1 MGANRAGVV
10 GVDIE
15 PNLPLLGSRLDSFAK
30 NLRPLGLRVDVPD
43 FGRDVETQTG
53 RSKRALQSLGDT
65 GERELGR
72 IESKAKLSSG
82 SLIAI
87 GAGGIAAGSKLL
99 GALKPAAD
107 AASDLNETVAYGEQV
122 FGSAFGAISKFADG
136 AANKL
141 GQSRRQAIGGATDF
155 ATFGKAAGLAGD
167 DLVGFSTGLVQLASD
182 LASAKNTKPEEAIT
196 AISAA
201 LRGES
206 EPIRNYGVLLDDAT
220 LRQEAFAL
228 GITKTTKDALTPQQ
242 KVLAAQSAIFKQTT
256 DAQGDFARTSDSAAN
271 AQRVAAAEWE
281 NAQAKL
287 GQGLTPVIA
296 TAAKTLTTF
305 LDVLDKVPGGTAALG
320 VGLAGLGGAA
330 ILGGGVSYILGAVK
344 AVKELRA
351 GSAEA
356 GATAVAAND
365 AIATSSTRAA
375 TATAATAAA
384 YDAVTVSATRAAAAA
399 TAGAGVSTAATV
411 GSGLAM
417 SGNWQYARPRSAPA
431 IGSGARALGSGVID
445 VTSREVLALGSGVTQ
460 STSAVA
466 ASTGV
471 VSKWTGALKSAGTGA
486 ANLVGKISPA
496 TAGIAAFTIGT
507 AALSIG
513 LEKANAQT
521 AEGIK
526 LLTQIGNLRSL
537 QAAFDPTQP
546 ERFGKSVTETAKILS
561 ETQYVAPQNWMDRIG
576 AATGTYDLSIFGDS
590 QLSGNQE
597 RAAIALIDELK
608 ASLDGLNTAQ
618 GRQYL
623 DGVKTAML
631 GLGVSSKD
639 ADAKLKPLYDQL
651 NDTDAAKRA
660 SGALGEVTDEVER
673 LGVKIDPTA
682 SKWANFA
689 TVLGGIFDPI
699 QNALSAQEA
708 LADGQ
713 ETLAKAQKKY
723 EDIVN
728 GNTEGLKSAAEALR
742 SARDDLAKA
751 VAETGPGSKAARDAA
766 GDVRDALRA
775 YRDLQVEIGKG
786 PAEGDFFD
794 PRTQDLQDA
803 YDKIL
808 DTQEKLKEI
817 ESGNSDQVVSA
828 KDRVTEAQQRY
839 NDELA
844 KTGPNSEEAQA
855 ALEDVQDAQA
865 NMIPLIVAN
874 EQAQAALREE
884 IEKHPE
890 AIQASIDQVN
900 EWQRRGLIS
909 VEVANR
915 WRQELLRAA
924 EAAQALTDSLPQ
936 NTSPATTNY
945 GSADTQERRAG
956 SSPAPA
962 PAPKPPQTMTIP
974 EGKAAGLPGVTYPQV
989 ATAAKDSQGRSWKWD
1004 PAQLR
1009 WVAQFASGGVV
1020 PGFTLGDTVPAMLT
1034 PGEGVVNRQ
1043 GMAALGADNL
1053 HALNR
1058 GNPLSSATADE
1069 IRGLRGDMV
1078 GLTAFL
1084 MRQAAVGGGSEL
1096 LAPILVEIADL
1107 LRSERVKSAREVR
1120 ASAVEFA

>member
-43 FGRDVETQTG
+43 FGRDVESQTG

-330 ILGGGVSYILGAVK
+330 ILGGGVSSILGAVK

-682 SKWANFA
+682 SKWENFS

-699 QNALSAQEA
+699 QSALSAQQA
-708 LADGQ
+708 LVDGQ
-713 ETLAKAQKKY
+713 EAVADAQKKY

-728 GNTEGLKSAAEALR
+728 GNTEGLRSAAEALNE
-742 SARDDLAKA
+742 ARDDLAAA
-751 VAETGPGSKAARDAA
+751 VAETGPGSRAARDAA
-766 GDVRDALRA
+766 QDVRDALRA
-775 YRDLQVEIGKG
+775 YRDLEIEAGKTR
-786 PAEGDFFD
+786 EGDFFD
-794 PRTQDLQDA
+794 DRTQDLLDA
-803 YDKIL
+803 RDRIVEAR
-808 DTQEKLKEI
+808 EKLNDI
-817 ESGNSDQVVSA
+817 ESGNTDEVRNA
-828 KDRVTEAQQRY
+828 RERLADAQQRY
-839 NDELA
+839 NEELA
-844 KTGPNSEEAQA
+844 NTGPNSEA
-855 ALEDVQDAQA
+855 ARDALKEVEDAQGRI
-865 NMIPLIVAN
+865 IPLMVTQ
-874 EQAQAALREE
+874 EQTAAALRDELE
-884 IEKHPE
+884 QHPE
-890 AIQASIDQVN
+890 AIEASIAQVDT
-900 EWQRRGLIS
+900 WLAKGLVS
-909 VEVANR
+909 VGVAQQ
-915 WRQELLRAA
+915 WKIELLEAASAAKGLADTLTPPDYEAAA
-924 EAAQALTDSLPQ
+924 EWWKTGGGTNKPKPKS
-936 NTSPATTNY
+936 TGSEATTVY
-945 GSADTQERRAG
+945 GPGGVPSF
-956 SSPAPA
+956 
-962 PAPKPPQTMTIP
+962 
-974 EGKAAGLPGVTYPQV
+974 GLYPYV
-989 ATAAKDSQGRSWKWD
+989 GGR
-1004 PAQLR
+1004 
-1009 WVAQFASGGVV
+1009 ASGGPVAARSMAEVV
-1020 PGFTLGDTVPAMLT
+1020 ER
-1034 PGEGVVNRQ
+1034 GEPE
-1043 GMAALGADNL
+1043 ML
-1053 HALNR
+1053 HAGGRSYLLT
-1058 GNPLSSATADE
+1058 GSQGGTVTPLGSSGVADE
-1069 IRGLRGDMV
+1069 IRGLRGDIS

-1084 MRQAAVGGGSEL
+1084 MRQASVGGGSEV
-1096 LAPILVEIADL
+1096 LAPILMEIADL

>member
-43 FGRDVETQTG
+43 FGRDVESQTG

-330 ILGGGVSYILGAVK
+330 ILGGGVSSILGAVK

-356 GATAVAAND
+356 GATAAAAND
-365 AIATSSTRAA
+365 AIATSSPRAA
-375 TATAATAAA
+375 PATAATAAA

-989 ATAAKDSQGRSWKWD
+989 ATTAKDSQGRSWKWD
-1004 PAQLR
+1004 PAQR
-1009 WVAQFASGGVV
+1009 KWVAQFASGGIV

-1034 PGEGVVNRQ
+1034 PGEGVVNTT

>member
-43 FGRDVETQTG
+43 FGRDVESQTG

-330 ILGGGVSYILGAVK
+330 ILGGGVSSILGAVK

-356 GATAVAAND
+356 GATAVASNE
-365 AIATSSTRAA
+365 AITATSTQAAAA
-375 TATAATAAA
+375 TTNVAAA
-384 YDAVTVSATRAAAAA
+384 YDAVTASAARAGAAAA
-399 TAGAGVSTAATV
+399 TAGAASTASSV
-411 GSGLAM
+411 GSSIVMG
-417 SGNWQYARPRSAPA
+417 GNWQYARPRTPPA
-431 IGSGARALGSGVID
+431 IGRGPVID
-445 VTSREVLALGSGVTQ
+445 VTSREVLALESGVSRAT
-460 STSAVA
+460 A
-466 ASTGV
+466 ATASSTGV
-471 VSKWTGALKSAGTGA
+471 FSRWSNTVRSAGQSAT
-486 ANLVGKISPA
+486 NYVGSISPA
-496 TAGIAAFTIGT
+496 TARIGAFTLGT
-507 AALSIG
+507 IALSVG
-513 LEKANAQT
+513 LERANAQT
-521 AEGIK
+521 EEGIR
-526 LLTQIGNLRSL
+526 LLTQIGNLRSV
-537 QAAFDPTQP
+537 QAAFDPENP
-546 ERFGKSVTETAKILS
+546 ERFAKSTKEIAGILS
-561 ETQYVAPQNWMDRIG
+561 EKQYIEPQNWMDEVSDFFG
-576 AATGTYDLSIFGDS
+576 GYDLSLFGDS
-590 QLSGNQE
+590 QLSGNQAD
-597 RAAIALIDELK
+597 AAKKLIDELK
-608 ASLDGLNTAQ
+608 VSLEGLDAAT
-618 GRQYL
+618 GRRFL
-623 DGVKTAML
+623 DGVREEMIAT
-631 GLGVSSKD
+631 GLSASETD
-639 ADAKLKPLYDQL
+639 QKLKPLYDQL
-651 NDTDAAKRA
+651 DDTEAADRA
-660 SGALGEVTDEVER
+660 TGALGELGTEVER

-682 SKWANFA
+682 SKWENFS

-699 QNALSAQEA
+699 QSALSAQQA
-708 LADGQ
+708 LVDGQ
-713 ETLAKAQKKY
+713 EAVADAQKKY

-728 GNTEGLKSAAEALR
+728 GNTEGLRSAAEALNE
-742 SARDDLAKA
+742 ARDDLAA
-751 VAETGPGSKAARDAA
+751 ATAEVGPGSRAARDAA
-766 GDVRDALRA
+766 QDVRDALRA
-775 YRDLQVEIGKG
+775 YRDLEIEAGKTR
-786 PAEGDFFD
+786 EGDFFD
-794 PRTQDLQDA
+794 DRTQDLLDA
-803 YDKIL
+803 RDRIVEA
-808 DTQEKLKEI
+808 QEKLNDI
-817 ESGNSDQVVSA
+817 ESGNTDEVRNA
-828 KDRVTEAQQRY
+828 RERLADAQQRY
-839 NDELA
+839 NEELA
-844 KTGPNSEEAQA
+844 NTGPNSEA
-855 ALEDVQDAQA
+855 ARDALKEVEDAQGRI
-865 NMIPLIVAN
+865 IPLMVTQ
-874 EQAQAALREE
+874 EQTAAALRDELE
-884 IEKHPE
+884 QHPE
-890 AIQASIDQVN
+890 AIEASIAQVDT
-900 EWQRRGLIS
+900 WLAKGLVS
-909 VEVANR
+909 VGVAQQ
-915 WRQELLRAA
+915 WKIELLEAASAAKGLADTLTPPDYEAAA
-924 EAAQALTDSLPQ
+924 EWWKTGGGTNKPKPKS
-936 NTSPATTNY
+936 TGSEATTVY
-945 GSADTQERRAG
+945 GPGGVPSF
-956 SSPAPA
+956 
-962 PAPKPPQTMTIP
+962 
-974 EGKAAGLPGVTYPQV
+974 GLYPYV
-989 ATAAKDSQGRSWKWD
+989 GGR
-1004 PAQLR
+1004 
-1009 WVAQFASGGVV
+1009 ASGGPVAARSMAEVV
-1020 PGFTLGDTVPAMLT
+1020 ER
-1034 PGEGVVNRQ
+1034 GEPE
-1043 GMAALGADNL
+1043 ML
-1053 HALNR
+1053 HAGGRSYLLT
-1058 GNPLSSATADE
+1058 GSQGGTVTPLGSSGVADE

>member
-43 FGRDVETQTG
+43 FGRDVESQTG

-99 GALKPAAD
+99 GALRPAAD

-122 FGSAFGAISKFADG
+122 FGSAFDAISKFGDG
-136 AANKL
+136 AAEKL

-155 ATFGKAAGLAGD
+155 ATFGKAAGLAGN
-167 DLVGFSTGLVQLASD
+167 DLVDFSTGLVKLATD

-281 NAQAKL
+281 NSQAKL

-320 VGLAGLGGAA
+320 VGLAALGGGAIVGGGITS
-330 ILGGGVSYILGAVK
+330 ILGGVK
-344 AVKELRA
+344 AIRELRTGA
-351 GSAEA
+351 AEA
-356 GATAVAAND
+356 GTTAVASNE
-365 AIATSSTRAA
+365 AIAASSTQAAAA
-375 TATAATAAA
+375 TSATAAA
-384 YDAVTVSATRAAAAA
+384 YDRVTVSATRAAAAGG
-399 TAGAGVSTAATV
+399 GASTAAAATSV
-411 GSGLAM
+411 GSSVVMG
-417 SGNWQYARPRSAPA
+417 GNWQYARPRSAPA
-431 IGSGARALGSGVID
+431 IGSGVID

-651 NDTDAAKRA
+651 NDTDAANRA

-728 GNTEGLKSAAEALR
+728 GNTEGLKSAAEALS
-742 SARDDLAKA
+742 SARDDLEKA
-751 VAETGPGSKAARDAA
+751 VSETGPGSKAARDAA

-775 YRDLQVEIGKG
+775 YRELQVEIGKG

-803 YDKIL
+803 YDRIL
-808 DTQEKLKEI
+808 DAQEKLKEI

-855 ALEDVQDAQA
+855 ALEDVTDAERALPGLVLDVETA
-865 NMIPLIVAN
+865 NAR
-874 EQAQAALREE
+874 LREE
-884 IEKHPE
+884 MEKHPE

-909 VEVANR
+909 VDVANR
-915 WRQELLRAA
+915 WRQELLLAA
-924 EAAQALTDSLPQ
+924 AAAQQLTGSLPNQ
-936 NTSPATTNY
+936 AGIYTAEQWANY
-945 GSADTQERRAG
+945 GGGNAPRPPSG
-956 SSPAPA
+956 SSSGPS
-962 PAPKPPQTMTIP
+962 PAPKPAQTMTIP
-974 EGKAAGLPGVTYPQV
+974 EGKAAGLPGVTRPQV
-989 ATAAKDSQGRSWKWD
+989 ATSAKDSQGRSWKWD
-1004 PAQLR
+1004 PAQLK

-1043 GMAALGADNL
+1043 GMAALGTDNL

-1120 ASAVEFA
+1120 AGAVEFA

>member
-43 FGRDVETQTG
+43 FGRDVESQTG

-330 ILGGGVSYILGAVK
+330 ILGGGVSSILGAVK

-384 YDAVTVSATRAAAAA
+384 YDAVTASAARAGAAAA
-399 TAGAGVSTAATV
+399 TAGAASTASSV
-411 GSGLAM
+411 GSSIVMG
-417 SGNWQYARPRSAPA
+417 GNWQYARPRTPPA
-431 IGSGARALGSGVID
+431 IGRGPVID
-445 VTSREVLALGSGVTQ
+445 VTSREVLALESGVSRAT
-460 STSAVA
+460 A
-466 ASTGV
+466 ATASSTGV
-471 VSKWTGALKSAGTGA
+471 FSRWSNTVRSAGQSAT
-486 ANLVGKISPA
+486 NYVGSISPA
-496 TAGIAAFTIGT
+496 TARIGAFTLGT
-507 AALSIG
+507 IALSVG
-513 LEKANAQT
+513 LERANAQT
-521 AEGIK
+521 EEGIR
-526 LLTQIGNLRSL
+526 LLTQIGNLRSV
-537 QAAFDPTQP
+537 QAAFDPENP
-546 ERFGKSVTETAKILS
+546 ERFAKSTKEIAGILS
-561 ETQYVAPQNWMDRIG
+561 EKQYIEPQNWMDEVSDFFG
-576 AATGTYDLSIFGDS
+576 GYDLSLFGDS
-590 QLSGNQE
+590 QLSGNQAD
-597 RAAIALIDELK
+597 AAKKLIDELK
-608 ASLDGLNTAQ
+608 VSLEGLDAAT
-618 GRQYL
+618 GRRFL
-623 DGVKTAML
+623 DGVREEMIAT
-631 GLGVSSKD
+631 GLSASETD
-639 ADAKLKPLYDQL
+639 QKLKPLYDQL
-651 NDTDAAKRA
+651 DDTEAADRA
-660 SGALGEVTDEVER
+660 TGALGELGTEVER

-682 SKWANFA
+682 SKWENFS

-699 QNALSAQEA
+699 QSALSAQQA
-708 LADGQ
+708 LVDGQ
-713 ETLAKAQKKY
+713 EAVADAQKKY

-728 GNTEGLKSAAEALR
+728 GNTEGLRSAAEALNE
-742 SARDDLAKA
+742 ARDDLAA
-751 VAETGPGSKAARDAA
+751 ATAEVGPGSRAARDAA
-766 GDVRDALRA
+766 QDVRDALRA
-775 YRDLQVEIGKG
+775 YRDLEIEAGKTR
-786 PAEGDFFD
+786 EGDFFED
-794 PRTQDLQDA
+794 RTEDLLAARDRIVEA
-803 YDKIL
+803 
-808 DTQEKLKEI
+808 QEKLSRI
-817 ESGNSDQVVSA
+817 ESSDTDEVRNA
-828 KDRVTEAQQRY
+828 RERLADAQQRY
-839 NDELA
+839 NEELA
-844 KTGPNSEEAQA
+844 NTGPNSEA
-855 ALEDVQDAQA
+855 ARDALKEVEDAQGRI
-865 NMIPLIVAN
+865 IPLMVTQ
-874 EQAQAALREE
+874 EQTAAALRDELE
-884 IEKHPE
+884 QHPE
-890 AIQASIDQVN
+890 AIEASIAQVDT
-900 EWQRRGLIS
+900 WLAKGLVS
-909 VEVANR
+909 VGVAQQ
-915 WRQELLRAA
+915 WKIELLEAASAAKGLADTLTPPDYEAAA
-924 EAAQALTDSLPQ
+924 EWWKTGGGTNKPKPKS
-936 NTSPATTNY
+936 TGSEATTVY
-945 GSADTQERRAG
+945 GPGGVPSF
-956 SSPAPA
+956 
-962 PAPKPPQTMTIP
+962 
-974 EGKAAGLPGVTYPQV
+974 GLYPYV
-989 ATAAKDSQGRSWKWD
+989 GGR
-1004 PAQLR
+1004 
-1009 WVAQFASGGVV
+1009 ASGGPVAARSMAEVV
-1020 PGFTLGDTVPAMLT
+1020 ER
-1034 PGEGVVNRQ
+1034 GEPE
-1043 GMAALGADNL
+1043 ML
-1053 HALNR
+1053 HAGGRSYLLT
-1058 GNPLSSATADE
+1058 GSQGGTVTPLGSSGVADE

>member
-43 FGRDVETQTG
+43 FGRDVESQTG

-330 ILGGGVSYILGAVK
+330 ILGGAVSSILGGVK
-344 AVKELRA
+344 AIRELRTGA
-351 GSAEA
+351 AEA
-356 GATAVAAND
+356 GATAVASNE
-365 AIATSSTRAA
+365 AITATSTQAAAA
-375 TATAATAAA
+375 TTNVAAA
-384 YDAVTVSATRAAAAA
+384 YDAVTASAARAGAAAA
-399 TAGAGVSTAATV
+399 TAGAASTASSV
-411 GSGLAM
+411 GSSIVMG
-417 SGNWQYARPRSAPA
+417 GNWQYARPRTPPA
-431 IGSGARALGSGVID
+431 IGRGPVID
-445 VTSREVLALGSGVTQ
+445 VTSREVLALESGVSRAT
-460 STSAVA
+460 A
-466 ASTGV
+466 ATASSTGV
-471 VSKWTGALKSAGTGA
+471 FSRWSNTVRSAGQSAT
-486 ANLVGKISPA
+486 NYVGSISPA
-496 TAGIAAFTIGT
+496 TARIGAFTLGT
-507 AALSIG
+507 IALSVG
-513 LEKANAQT
+513 LERANAQT
-521 AEGIK
+521 EEGIR
-526 LLTQIGNLRSL
+526 LLTQIGNLRSV
-537 QAAFDPTQP
+537 QAAFDPENP
-546 ERFGKSVTETAKILS
+546 ERFAKSTKEIAGILS
-561 ETQYVAPQNWMDRIG
+561 EKQYIEPQNWMDEVSDFFG
-576 AATGTYDLSIFGDS
+576 GYDLSLFGDS
-590 QLSGNQE
+590 QLSGNQAE
-597 RAAIALIDELK
+597 AAKKLIDELK
-608 ASLDGLNTAQ
+608 VSLEGLDAAT
-618 GRQYL
+618 GRRFL
-623 DGVKTAML
+623 DGVREEMIAT
-631 GLGVSSKD
+631 GLSASETD
-639 ADAKLKPLYDQL
+639 QKLKPLYDQL
-651 NDTDAAKRA
+651 DDTEAADRA
-660 SGALGEVTDEVER
+660 TGALGELGTEVER

-682 SKWANFA
+682 SKWENFS

-699 QNALSAQEA
+699 QAALSAQQA
-708 LADGQ
+708 LVDGQ
-713 ETLAKAQKKY
+713 EAVADAQKKY

-728 GNTEGLKSAAEALR
+728 GNTEGLRSAAEALNE
-742 SARDDLAKA
+742 ARDDLAA
-751 VAETGPGSKAARDAA
+751 ATAEVGPGSRAARDAA
-766 GDVRDALRA
+766 QDVRDALRA
-775 YRDLQVEIGKG
+775 YRDLEIEAGKTR
-786 PAEGDFFD
+786 EGDFFD
-794 PRTQDLQDA
+794 DRTQDLLDA
-803 YDKIL
+803 RDRIVEAR
-808 DTQEKLKEI
+808 EKLNDI
-817 ESGNSDQVVSA
+817 ESGNTDEVRNA
-828 KDRVTEAQQRY
+828 RERLADAQQRY
-839 NDELA
+839 NEELA
-844 KTGPNSEEAQA
+844 NTGPNSEA
-855 ALEDVQDAQA
+855 ARDALKEVEDAQA
-865 NMIPLIVAN
+865 RIIPLMVTQ
-874 EQAQAALREE
+874 EQTAAALRDELE
-884 IEKHPE
+884 QHPE
-890 AIQASIDQVN
+890 AIQASIAQVDT
-900 EWQRRGLIS
+900 WLAKGLVS
-909 VEVANR
+909 VGVAQQ
-915 WRQELLRAA
+915 WKIELLEAASAAKGLADTLTPPDYEAAA
-924 EAAQALTDSLPQ
+924 EWWKTGGGTNKPKPKS
-936 NTSPATTNY
+936 TGSEATTVY
-945 GSADTQERRAG
+945 GPGGVPSF
-956 SSPAPA
+956 
-962 PAPKPPQTMTIP
+962 
-974 EGKAAGLPGVTYPQV
+974 GLYPYV
-989 ATAAKDSQGRSWKWD
+989 GGR
-1004 PAQLR
+1004 
-1009 WVAQFASGGVV
+1009 ASGGPVAARSMAEVV
-1020 PGFTLGDTVPAMLT
+1020 ER
-1034 PGEGVVNRQ
+1034 GEPE
-1043 GMAALGADNL
+1043 ML
-1053 HALNR
+1053 HAGGRSYLLT
-1058 GNPLSSATADE
+1058 GSQGGTVTPLGSSGVADE
-1069 IRGLRGDMV
+1069 IRGLRGDIS

-1084 MRQAAVGGGSEL
+1084 MRQASVGGGGEL
-1096 LAPILVEIADL
+1096 LAPILMEIADL